1 MSDAQLVREAA
12 QRVIMYLSD
21 SPDSGATVGDIHD
34 VCRAWLAEHPA
45 DDDIAVTVE
54 WLQSVGLINQWYDD
68 AWGTNQYGEEIGI
81 AICVPSGGVM
91 LATNGY
97 ITAPKDLV
105 CPTRGDVRRLARAL
119 RVELGEKR

>member
-1 MSDAQLVREAA
+1 MNEKVREAIA
-12 QRVIMYLSD
+12 DIRKSWRSGYSLRPSCVDTVIE
-21 SPDSGATVGDIHD
+21 
-34 VCRAWLAEHPA
+34 AWEAEHPA